1 MASVGYLLVGHYSD
15 LPRRAIRLP
24 RPPFWLVCRL
34 PPPISLVPLR
44 LAVLRAV
51 ADCGVDRRTIDLR
64 AWLCGHGACAG
75 GLLTILSLVP
85 VIPVKQ
91 Q

>member
-1 MASVGYLLVGHYSD
+1 MSLWS
-15 LPRRAIRLP
+15 
-24 RPPFWLVCRL
+24 

-75 GLLTILSLVP
+75 GPLTILSLVP

-91 Q
+91 QGEPCVLNFESMNNQISLEVVLQ